1 MSHSHRSL
9 TRLAA
14 AVVAGGALLLG
25 STVTPPAA
33 DATVITGIDYLSPGS
48 AELAQQFPDVASAL
62 WLLAAV
68 PVIGSS
74 ILSSVIGIP
83 QCGLHD
89 TRGCPTGR

>member
-1 MSHSHRSL
+1 MSYATRRL

-14 AVVAGGALLLG
+14 AVAASGALLLG
-25 STVTPPAA
+25 SAVTPPAA
-33 DATVITGIDYLSPGS
+33 DATVVTGIDDLSPGS
-48 AELAQQFPDVASAL
+48 AELAQHFPDVASAL

-74 ILSSVIGIP
+74 ILSSAIGIP